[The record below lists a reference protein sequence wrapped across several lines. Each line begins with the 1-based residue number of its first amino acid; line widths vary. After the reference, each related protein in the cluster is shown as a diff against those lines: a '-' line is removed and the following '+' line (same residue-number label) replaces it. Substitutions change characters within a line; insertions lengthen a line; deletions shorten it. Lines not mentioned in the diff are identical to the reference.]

1 MTFDIVFALLN
12 GINLSIIIMNIPPV
26 LSELMD
32 LYGVSYTQISVL
44 MSALLWMHAAMQ
56 LPAGMIVDRLGI
68 RRTQFLSLVCLA
80 VGNAIPA
87 IQP

>member
-1 MTFDIVFALLN
+1 MMFDIVFALLN

-56 LPAGMIVDRLGI
+56 LPAGMIVDRLVPEPRLSG
-68 RRTQFLSLVCLA
+68 RRKRHT
-80 VGNAIPA
+80 GHP
-87 IQP
+87 P